1 MNIELDIVSGGF
13 ILDLPGGNSVA
24 IPFSEKGLHMIH
36 RVLTAQKRIER
47 REQTIGTEA
56 SPVQY
61 MIERWL
67 VEDRERKAKEA
78 DAANAELLKSLD
90 FDL

>member
-1 MNIELDIVSGGF
+1 MNIELDAVGGGF

-36 RVLTAQKRIER
+36 RVLSAQKRIER
-47 REQTIGTEA
+47 REQTIGSDA

-61 MIERWL
+61 MIERWM
-67 VEDRERKAKEA
+67 VEDKERKEKAAAEA
-78 DAANAELLKSLD
+78 HAELMKSLD